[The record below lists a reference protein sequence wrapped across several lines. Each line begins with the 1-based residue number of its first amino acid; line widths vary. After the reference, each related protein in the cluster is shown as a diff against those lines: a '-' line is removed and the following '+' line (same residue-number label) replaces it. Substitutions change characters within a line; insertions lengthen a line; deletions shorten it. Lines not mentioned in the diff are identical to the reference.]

1 MDGKTSYTNKK
12 EAIAMTTHSIQV
24 DEKVEKEAEKLFS
37 DFGLDI
43 STAVN
48 IFLRQS
54 IRENCIPFNIQK
66 EVPNADTLAAMKES
80 EDMIAHPEK
89 YKSYHDV
96 DEMMK
101 DLLA

>member
-1 MDGKTSYTNKK
+1 
-12 EAIAMTTHSIQV
+12 MTTLKIPV
-24 DEKVEKEAEKLFS
+24 DEKVEKEAEALFS

-54 IRENCIPFNIQK
+54 IRENCIPFSIER
-66 EVPNADTLAAMKES
+66 EVPNADTIAAMKES
-80 EDMIAHPEK
+80 EDMIKHPEK
-89 YKSYHDV
+89 YKSYHSV

>member
-1 MDGKTSYTNKK
+1 MDGKTCYTDKK
-12 EAIAMTTHSIQV
+12 EAIAMTTLSIQV

-66 EVPNADTLAAMKES
+66 EVPNARSEERRVGKECS
-80 EDMIAHPEK
+80 EPCRSRWSPCH
-89 YKSYHDV
+89 
-96 DEMMK
+96 
-101 DLLA
+101 

>member
-1 MDGKTSYTNKK
+1 
-12 EAIAMTTHSIQV
+12 MTTLNIPI
-24 DEKVEKEAEKLFS
+24 DEKVEKDAEELFS

-43 STAVN
+43 PTAVN

-54 IRENCIPFNIQK
+54 IRENCIPFNIER
-66 EVPNADTLAAMKES
+66 EVPNADTIAAMREA
-80 EDMIAHPEK
+80 EDMKKHPEK
-89 YKSYHDV
+89 YKGYHDV

>member
-1 MDGKTSYTNKK
+1 
-12 EAIAMTTHSIQV
+12 MTTLSIQV

-43 STAVN
+43 S
-48 IFLRQS
+48 LRQS

-89 YKSYHDV
+89 YKGYHDV

>member
-1 MDGKTSYTNKK
+1 MATLN
-12 EAIAMTTHSIQV
+12 IQV

-37 DFGLDI
+37 DFGMDI

-54 IRENCIPFNIQK
+54 IRENCIPFSIER
-66 EVPNADTLAAMKES
+66 EVPNADTIAAMREA
-80 EDMIAHPEK
+80 EDMKKNPEK
-89 YKSYHDV
+89 YKGYHDV
-96 DEMMK
+96 DEMMR